1 MRLASTKGK
10 KNMKTS
16 LMLNTIGLAAVVLAG
31 PVSAEKVKWDMAN
44 EYQETSIHGQAQ
56 KVFTD
61 TAMEASGGSIEITN
75 HFGGS
80 IGYKSKE
87 HFDAVGDGA
96 LPIANTSM
104 GQIAGIEPL
113 FLLSSLPFL
122 VGSADDAQLLWEVAR
137 PAYDEVFA
145 RNNQILLYASPWPP
159 AGIWARKPIDS
170 KEALAGVK
178 IRAWDASGTST
189 LINAGAA
196 AIQMSWADVVP
207 QLASGGIDGV
217 LTSAEGGTNAK
228 FWEHLS
234 HFSAL
239 NYSMSLNMTH
249 VNKDNWDALS
259 DDQRAALLT
268 AADAASNEAWGA
280 LASRVS
286 ENYADMEANGITV
299 IKDVPADFLGELS
312 VAGEQVYKD
321 WLAKVGDTGQ
331 KILDDF
337 RTKRGL

>member
-1 MRLASTKGK
+1 
-10 KNMKTS
+10 MKMN
-16 LMLNTIGLAAVVLAG
+16 LMLTAIGLATVMHVG
-31 PVSAEKVKWDMAN
+31 PVSAADIKWDMAN

-56 KVFTD
+56 RVFTD

-87 HFDAVGDGA
+87 HFDAVADGA

-104 GQIAGIEPL
+104 GQVAGIEPM

-122 VGSADDAQLLWEVAR
+122 VGSAAEAKLLWEVAR
-137 PAYDEVFA
+137 PAYEEVFA
-145 RNNQILLYASPWPP
+145 RNNQTLLYVSPWPP
-159 AGIWARKPIDS
+159 AGVWAKKAIDS

-259 DDQRAALLT
+259 DDQRVALQT
-268 AADAASNEAWGA
+268 AAKAASDAAWGA

-286 ENYADMEANGITV
+286 ENYAEMEANGITV
-299 IKDVPADFLGELS
+299 VKELPAQFLGEMS
-312 VAGEQVYKD
+312 VAGEQVYAD
-321 WLAKVGDTGQ
+321 WLAKVGDDGQ
-331 KILDDF
+331 KILDEF
-337 RTKRGL
+337 RAKKGS

>member
-1 MRLASTKGK
+1 
-10 KNMKTS
+10 MKMNPLFS
-16 LMLNTIGLAAVVLAG
+16 AMGLATAVFAAPVLA
-31 PVSAEKVKWDMAN
+31 EVKWDMAN
-44 EYQETSIHGQAQ
+44 EYQESSIHGQAQ

-61 TAMEASGGSIEITN
+61 TAMEASGGSIVITN

-104 GQIAGIEPL
+104 GQVAGIEPI

-122 VGSADDAQLLWEVAR
+122 VGTADDAQLLWETAR
-137 PAYDEVFA
+137 PAYEEVFA
-145 RNNQILLYASPWPP
+145 RNNQVLLYASPWPP
-159 AGIWARKPIDS
+159 AGIWAKKEITSKDS
-170 KEALAGVK
+170 LAGVK

-249 VNKDNWDALS
+249 VNKDGWDALS
-259 DDQRAALLT
+259 DDQRSALQT
-268 AADAASNEAWGA
+268 AAAAASDAAWGA

-286 ENYADMEANGITV
+286 ANYADMEANGITV
-299 IKDVPADFLGELS
+299 VRDVPAEFLGLLS
-312 VAGEQVYKD
+312 TAGEQVYAD
-321 WLAKVGDTGQ
+321 WLVKVGDVGQ
-331 KILDDF
+331 KILDDY
-337 RTKRGL
+337 RSARSN

>member
-1 MRLASTKGK
+1 MKMKSMLSAFGLVMAAS
-10 KNMKTS
+10 
-16 LMLNTIGLAAVVLAG
+16 AG
-31 PVSAEKVKWDMAN
+31 PLGAEEVKWDMAN
-44 EYQETSIHGQAQ
+44 EYADTSIHGQAQ
-56 KVFTD
+56 TVFAD
-61 TAMEASGGSIEITN
+61 MAKEASGGTILITN

-104 GQIAGIEPL
+104 GQVAGIEPM

-122 VGSADDAQLLWEVAR
+122 VGSAEDAKLLWETAR
-137 PAYDEVFA
+137 PAYEEVFA

-159 AGIWARKPIDS
+159 AGVWAKHAVTSTDQLS
-170 KEALAGVK
+170 GVK

-207 QLASGGIDGV
+207 QLAAGGIDGV
-217 LTSAEGGTNAK
+217 LTSAEGGTNSK

-234 HFSAL
+234 HFSAI

-249 VNKDNWDALS
+249 VNKDEWDALT
-259 DDQRAALLT
+259 DDQRAVLQK
-268 AADAASNEAWGA
+268 AAEAASDAAWGA
-280 LASRVS
+280 LATRVE
-286 ENYADMEANGITV
+286 ENYTDMEANGITV
-299 IKDVPADFLGELS
+299 TREVPAEFLATLS
-312 VAGEQVYKD
+312 EAGEQVYAD
-321 WLAKVGDTGQ
+321 WLDKVGPDGQ
-331 KILDDF
+331 KILDDY
-337 RTKRGL
+337 RAKRGE

>member
-1 MRLASTKGK
+1 
-10 KNMKTS
+10 MKITS
-16 LMLNTIGLAAVVLAG
+16 MLNAFGLAAVFLAG
-31 PVSAEKVKWDMAN
+31 PVSAQNVKWDMAN

-61 TAMEASGGSIEITN
+61 TAKTASGGSIEITN
-75 HFGGS
+75 HFSGS

-104 GQIAGIEPL
+104 GQVAGIEPM

-122 VGSADDAQLLWEVAR
+122 VGSADEAKLLWDVAR
-137 PAYDEVFA
+137 PAYEEIFA

-159 AGIWARKPIDS
+159 AGVWAKKAIVS
-170 KEALAGVK
+170 KDALADVK

-249 VNKDNWDALS
+249 VNKDSWDALS
-259 DDQRAALLT
+259 DAQRTALQT
-268 AADAASNEAWGA
+268 AADAASNAAWGA

-299 IKDVPADFLGELS
+299 IRDVPAGFLGELS
-312 VAGEQVYKD
+312 LAGEQVYAD
-321 WLAKVGDTGQ
+321 WLAKVGDAGQ
-331 KILDDF
+331 KILDEF
-337 RTKRGL
+337 RAKRGS

>member
-1 MRLASTKGK
+1 
-10 KNMKTS
+10 MKMNPLFS
-16 LMLNTIGLAAVVLAG
+16 AMGLATAVFAAPVLA
-31 PVSAEKVKWDMAN
+31 EVKWDMAN
-44 EYQETSIHGQAQ
+44 EYQESSIHGQAQ

-61 TAMEASGGSIEITN
+61 TAMEASGGSIVITN

-104 GQIAGIEPL
+104 GQVAGIEPI

-122 VGSADDAQLLWEVAR
+122 VGTADDAQLLWETAR
-137 PAYDEVFA
+137 PAYEEVFA
-145 RNNQILLYASPWPP
+145 RNNQVLLYASPWPP
-159 AGIWARKPIDS
+159 AGIWAKKEITSKDS
-170 KEALAGVK
+170 LAGVK

-249 VNKDNWDALS
+249 VNKDGWDALS
-259 DDQRAALLT
+259 DDQRAALQT
-268 AADAASNEAWGA
+268 AAAAASDAAWGA

-286 ENYADMEANGITV
+286 ANYADMEANGITV
-299 IKDVPADFLGELS
+299 VRDVPAEFLGLLS
-312 VAGEQVYKD
+312 TAGEQVYAD
-321 WLAKVGDTGQ
+321 WLVKVGDVGQ
-331 KILDDF
+331 KILDDY
-337 RTKRGL
+337 RSARSN

>member
-1 MRLASTKGK
+1 
-10 KNMKTS
+10 MKMNPLFS
-16 LMLNTIGLAAVVLAG
+16 AIGLATAVFAAPVLA
-31 PVSAEKVKWDMAN
+31 EVKWDMAN
-44 EYQETSIHGQAQ
+44 EYQESSIHGQAQ

-61 TAMEASGGSIEITN
+61 TAMEASGGSIVITN

-104 GQIAGIEPL
+104 GQVAGIEPI

-122 VGSADDAQLLWEVAR
+122 VGTADDAQLLWETAR
-137 PAYDEVFA
+137 PAYEEVFA
-145 RNNQILLYASPWPP
+145 RNNQVLLYASPWPP
-159 AGIWARKPIDS
+159 AGIWAKKEITSKDS
-170 KEALAGVK
+170 LAGVK

-249 VNKDNWDALS
+249 VNKDDWDALN
-259 DDQRAALLT
+259 DDQRAALQT
-268 AADAASNEAWGA
+268 AATAASDAAWGA

-286 ENYADMEANGITV
+286 ANYADMEANGITV
-299 IKDVPADFLGELS
+299 VRDVPAEFLGLLS
-312 VAGEQVYKD
+312 TAGEQVYAD
-321 WLAKVGDTGQ
+321 WLVKVGDVGQ
-331 KILDDF
+331 KILDDY
-337 RTKRGL
+337 RSARSN

>member
-1 MRLASTKGK
+1 MKMKSLISAIALAT
-10 KNMKTS
+10 
-16 LMLNTIGLAAVVLAG
+16 AVVATPALAD
-31 PVSAEKVKWDMAN
+31 VKWDMAN
-44 EYQETSIHGQAQ
+44 EYQESSIHGQAQ

-61 TAMEASGGSIEITN
+61 TAMEASGGSIVITN

-104 GQIAGIEPL
+104 GQVAGIEPL

-122 VGSADDAQLLWEVAR
+122 VGSAEDAQVLWETAR
-137 PAYDEVFA
+137 PAYEEVFA
-145 RNNQILLYASPWPP
+145 RNNQVLLYASPWPP
-159 AGIWARKPIDS
+159 AGVWAK
-170 KEALAGVK
+170 KEITSLDALAGVK

-234 HFSAL
+234 HFAAL

-249 VNKDNWDALS
+249 VNKDEWDALS
-259 DDQRAALLT
+259 DDERAALQT
-268 AADAASNEAWGA
+268 AAAAASDAAWGA

-299 IKDVPADFLGELS
+299 VREVPADFLGALS
-312 VAGEQVYKD
+312 EAGEQVYAD
-321 WLAKVGDTGQ
+321 WLAKVGDAGQ
-331 KILDDF
+331 QILDDY
-337 RTKRGL
+337 RAARGS

>member
-1 MRLASTKGK
+1 
-10 KNMKTS
+10 MKMTS
-16 LMLNTIGLAAVVLAG
+16 MFGVIGMAAFVLAG
-31 PVSAEKVKWDMAN
+31 PVSAQDVKWDMAN

-61 TAMEASGGSIEITN
+61 TAREASGGAIEITN

-87 HFDAVGDGA
+87 HFDAVADGA
-96 LPIANTSM
+96 LPIANTSV
-104 GQIAGIEPL
+104 GQVAGIEPM

-122 VGSADDAQLLWEVAR
+122 VGSAEDAQLLWEVSR
-137 PAYDEVFA
+137 PAYEEVFA

-159 AGIWARKPIDS
+159 AGVWARKAIDS
-170 KEALAGVK
+170 KDALADVK

-249 VNKDNWDALS
+249 VNKDNWDALT
-259 DDQRAALLT
+259 DDQRAALLK
-268 AADAASNEAWGA
+268 ASDAASEAAWGA
-280 LASRVS
+280 LDSRVS

-299 IKDVPADFLGELS
+299 MREVPAEFLNQLS
-312 VAGEQVYKD
+312 EAGEQVYAD
-321 WLAKVGDTGQ
+321 WLAKVGDAGQ
-331 KILDDF
+331 KVLDEY
-337 RTKRGL
+337 RAKRGS

>member
-1 MRLASTKGK
+1 
-10 KNMKTS
+10 MKMNPLFS
-16 LMLNTIGLAAVVLAG
+16 AIGLATAVFAAPVLA
-31 PVSAEKVKWDMAN
+31 EVKWDMAN
-44 EYQETSIHGQAQ
+44 EYQESSIHGQAQ

-61 TAMEASGGSIEITN
+61 TAMEASGGSIVITN

-104 GQIAGIEPL
+104 GQVAGIEPI

-122 VGSADDAQLLWEVAR
+122 VGTADDAQLLWEIAR
-137 PAYDEVFA
+137 PVYDEVFT
-145 RNNQILLYASPWPP
+145 RNNQVLLYASPWPP
-159 AGIWARKPIDS
+159 AGVWAKKEITSKDS
-170 KEALAGVK
+170 LAGVK

-249 VNKDNWDALS
+249 VNKDGWDALS
-259 DDQRAALLT
+259 DDQRAALQT
-268 AADAASNEAWGA
+268 AAAAASDAAWGA

-286 ENYADMEANGITV
+286 ANYADMEANGITV
-299 IKDVPADFLGELS
+299 VRDVPAEFLGLLS
-312 VAGEQVYKD
+312 TAGEQVYAD
-321 WLAKVGDTGQ
+321 WLVKVGDVGQ
-331 KILDDF
+331 KILDDY
-337 RTKRGL
+337 RSARSN